1 MEPALAR
8 PVKMR
13 TLFPMKIKSVAL
25 LIAFV
30 SAVFGLSVT
39 VRSASETAPK
49 ETSPKADPVKRP
61 ELKID
66 STPISATKSLIVTS
80 YADSLETI
88 RPAVV
93 SVYSSKVV
101 RQQVPEFLR
110 QQGLRGG
117 EQTQRGLGSGVIVSA
132 DGFIITN
139 NHVVEGADELKVL
152 LNDEREL
159 TAKVIGTDPKTD
171 IAVIKVDAKNLPA
184 ATLADSS
191 KLRVGDVVFAI
202 GNPLGV
208 GQTVTMGIVSA
219 MGRRVGILDEVGGYE
234 DFIQTDAAI
243 NQGNSGGALIDARG
257 RLIGINSA
265 IISTSS
271 GNIGIG
277 FSIPINLARSI
288 MNSLIETGTV
298 SRGYLGV
305 STDALSPDMNESFGL
320 KSDVRGVIVT
330 DLTPPDGPAAK
341 GGLKREDIITAID
354 DKPVTTR
361 EDLRLIIAQTLP
373 GTKISVEFMRNGKS
387 ERKEVTLGKLPDD
400 SGTDGDFL
408 PGVSVSV
415 LTDDIRKELHVDERI
430 EGLVITEVADDS
442 QYAQTFPQGAVIM
455 QLNRVPVSD
464 LASAKRELR
473 DGRNLAFVYYR
484 GAFRYVIFVVR

>member
-1 MEPALAR
+1 
-8 PVKMR
+8 
-13 TLFPMKIKSVAL
+13 MKTKSVAIL
-25 LIAFV
+25 FALFTSV
-30 SAVFGLSVT
+30 LGLAVGLF
-39 VRSASETAPK
+39 AADK
-49 ETSPKADPVKRP
+49 ASPKAAPGKSAPVAKSTEPVKKP
-61 ELKID
+61 TLKVDPTSIGE
-66 STPISATKSLIVTS
+66 TKSAVVLS
-80 YADSLETI
+80 YADSLESI

-93 SVYSSKVV
+93 SVYSSKIV

-171 IAVIKVDAKNLPA
+171 VAVIKIEAENLPA

-208 GQTVTMGIVSA
+208 GQTVTMGIISA
-219 MGRRVGILDEVGGYE
+219 TGRRVGILDEVGGYE

-257 RLIGINSA
+257 RLVGINSA
-265 IISTSS
+265 IISTSQ

-277 FSIPINLARSI
+277 FSIPINLANSI

-305 STDALSPDMNESFGL
+305 STDALAPDMAESFGL
-320 KSDVRGVIVT
+320 KADAKGVIIT
-330 DLTPPDGPAAK
+330 DLNPTDGPAAK
-341 GGLKREDIITAID
+341 AGLKREDIITAIN

-361 EDLRLIIAQTLP
+361 DDLRLLIAQNLP
-373 GTKISVEFMRNGKS
+373 GTKITVKFLRDGKPDS
-387 ERKEVTLGKLPDD
+387 REVTLGKLPDD
-400 SGTDGDFL
+400 GQADGEFL
-408 PGVSVSV
+408 PGVTVSA
-415 LTDDIRKELHVDERI
+415 LTADLRKELRIDDRI
-430 EGLVITEVADDS
+430 EGIVITDITANSDYRE
-442 QYAQTFPQGAVIM
+442 TFPQGAVIV

-464 LASAKRELR
+464 LATAKKQLRE
-473 DGRNLAFVYYR
+473 GRNLAFVYYR
-484 GAFRYVIFVVR
+484 GAFRYVMFVVR